1 MAYYERNIS
10 CNKNAMMQD
19 HFQVAHTACSPT
31 TLVVALSATYRKTY
45 IQNMYILISYIQV
58 KCLIA
63 DTLCTIFVCCIFVYT
78 GKKCVS

>member
-19 HFQVAHTACSPT
+19 HFQVAHTGCSPT
-31 TLVVALSATYRKTY
+31 TLVALSATYRKTY

-58 KCLIA
+58 KSLLA
-63 DTLCTIFVCCIFVYT
+63 DTLFTCIYEYTIYEYCT
-78 GKKCVS
+78 KCVS